1 MSEAET
7 EPKTYM
13 ICNLQVA
20 EIGTAVW
27 LIGQI
32 DNKWQITDKDRVK
45 GVVLKATSDYQNL
58 RYTLEQFGEK
68 DSGEVFLTAKSA
80 YEAIDYMNSSLAMA
94 GADQPSDDAGA
105 QAHVDA
111 ILAAN
116 GLAGDWAEED
126 AFDEDDEEP
135 EEFDDDDDD
144 DEFPDDE

>member
-94 GADQPSDDAGA
+94 GTDQPSDDDGA

-116 GLAGDWAEED
+116 GLSGDWAEED
-126 AFDEDDEEP
+126 AFDDEVYDDED
-135 EEFDDDDDD
+135 EEE
-144 DEFPDDE
+144 DEEDE

>member
-1 MSEAET
+1 MSEVET
-7 EPKTYM
+7 EVEPKTFM

-27 LIGQI
+27 LIGQV

-45 GVVLKATSDYQNL
+45 GVVIKATSDYQNL

-68 DSGEVFLTAKSA
+68 DSSEVFLTAKAA
-80 YEAIDYMNSSLAMA
+80 YEAIDYMNSALAMA
-94 GADQPSDDAGA
+94 GTDQPSEDLAA

-116 GLAGDWAEED
+116 GLADGDDGVDDWAD
-126 AFDEDDEEP
+126 DEDEYDDE
-135 EEFDDDDDD
+135 DDDDD
-144 DEFPDDE
+144 DE